1 MSVMLAYFA
10 LAIFGFGAKVETDIV
25 YAKVGGVDLMMDVY
39 HPAVAA
45 ENGKSPAV
53 VVIHG
58 GAWMGGKRQD
68 MAELCQAIAKK
79 GMLAATVQYRL
90 APRFKWPAMW
100 DDTQTAVRYLRANA
114 EKFGIDPKRIGATGA
129 SAGGHLS
136 LMLGSTDTRDPDA
149 EHFKGVS
156 SRVKAVL
163 NLFGPTDMS
172 QDYPPQMD
180 LLFMQVLGKP
190 RAQAAEEIRQ
200 ASPVTHIKKDAA
212 PVFTIHGS
220 ADPLVPVVQARRLDE
235 ALKKAG
241 VPHVQHIIE
250 GMGHE
255 IAKSKPEAMKAME
268 AGIDWLAASLK

>member
-1 MSVMLAYFA
+1 MLAYVA
-10 LAIFGFGAKVETDIV
+10 LAFFGFSPKVETDVV
-25 YAKVGGVDLMMDVY
+25 YAKVAGVDLMMDVY
-39 HPAVAA
+39 HPEVKSA
-45 ENGKSPAV
+45 GKSAAV

-58 GAWMGGKRQD
+58 GAWMGGRRQD

-90 APRFKWPAMW
+90 APKFKWPAMQ
-100 DDTQTAVRYLRANA
+100 DDTQTAVRYLRSNA
-114 EKFGIDPKRIGATGA
+114 EKYGIDPNRIGATGA

-136 LMLGSTDTRDPDA
+136 LLLGSTETRDANA

-156 SRVKAVL
+156 SRVRAVL
-163 NLFGPTDMS
+163 NLFGPTDMAN
-172 QDYPPQMD
+172 DYPPQMD

-190 RAQAAEEIRQ
+190 KAQAAEEIRQ
-200 ASPVTHIKKDAA
+200 ASPVSHITKGTA

-220 ADPLVPVVQARRLDE
+220 ADPLVPVMQVKRLDD
-235 ALKKAG
+235 ALKAAG
-241 VPHVQHIIE
+241 VSHVQHVIE

-268 AGIDWLAASLK
+268 AGLDWLVAQLK